1 MRSLEDAVV
10 QRLFVLGSAFEANAP
25 WGGDEL
31 LCFDRDEED
40 QCVGEYDYGDH
51 GSEGDRLLESNN

>member
-1 MRSLEDAVV
+1 
-10 QRLFVLGSAFEANAP
+10 
-25 WGGDEL
+25 L